1 MAQKKRSSGRKKT
14 VSKSNTELAVV
25 LGVLLVILLAVA
37 VYFPSNTGFLGRY
50 AGGFF
55 YQMFGSGTPAI
66 PLLVLAVLIPFSLG
80 KMHGKLARTILYL
93 GILFLCYLMIQGTLH
108 SSGGQF
114 RTTVELAMERGLAH
128 IGPGAVGAVLCYALQ
143 RVIGSIGIY
152 VLTVL
157 LTGLFILHL
166 IDMPLSQFLKKTA
179 NGMHAFLLRG
189 GERMHSAREKGR
201 ERREARRLAQKKAE
215 EERARQQHAELPAKP
230 IQGTARASSAPEI
243 QEATAEG
250 AKSIRINNYAAE
262 LAGEHRRT
270 PEATDAALRN
280 NSPEVPVQSAE
291 ESSGVAASAD
301 IEKRAAE
308 EDRKA
313 LRNEPAAP
321 TQPVSL
327 SGASVSND
335 QLSVEHLGI
344 EIAEEPILYTPPPI
358 ELLKL
363 PKRNASADKE
373 TLLGDA
379 EIIERTLRS
388 FGIESEVVS
397 IDRGPTVTCFE
408 LKPQSGVKVS
418 RIVNLSDDLSLA
430 LASPDIRIEAP
441 IPGKPYVG
449 IEVPNREK
457 DDVLL
462 REILQTSE
470 YTQTQDGLPVA
481 LGKSISGEPIIAKIA
496 KMPHLLIAGA
506 TGSGK
511 SVCINTIILSILYK
525 YTPQDVRMILIDP
538 KVVELSVY
546 GEIPHLLIPVV
557 TDPRKAS
564 KALYMAVQ
572 EMERRF
578 RLFSEH
584 SVRDIGGYR
593 EKAEIDDDLE
603 NLPFIIV
610 IIDELSDLMM
620 VASKDVEAHITRLA
634 QMARACGIHLIIAT
648 QRPSVDVIT
657 GTIKANIPSRISFQV
672 SSSIDSRTILDMAG
686 AEKLLGKGDMLYY
699 PSTFSKPQRVQGA
712 FISDGEVSRIID
724 YIKEKNTVRYDAELM
739 ASIEKGSASAGETGS
754 ASDGEQDP
762 LMSEVLDFI
771 SREETTSISWLQRR
785 FRIGYSRAGRIID
798 ELEAMGAVSPQD
810 GSKPRNVLIGQGDLR
825 QEATDEFTE

>member
-1 MAQKKRSSGRKKT
+1 MAQKKRSNGRKKT

-25 LGVLLVILLAVA
+25 LGVLLVVLLAVSI
-37 VYFPSNTGFLGRY
+37 YFPSNTGFLGRY
-50 AGGFF
+50 VGGFF
-55 YQMFGSGTPAI
+55 YQMFGSGTVGI
-66 PLLVLAVLIPFSLG
+66 PVLVLAVLIPFSLG

-93 GILFLCYLMIQGTLH
+93 GILFLCYLLIQGTLH
-108 SSGGQF
+108 SSGGQVQ
-114 RTTVELAMERGLAH
+114 TVVELAMERGLKH
-128 IGPGAVGAVLCYALQ
+128 VGPGAVGAVLCYALQ
-143 RVIGSIGIY
+143 RVIGTVGIY

-157 LTGLFILHL
+157 LAGLFILHL
-166 IDMPLSQFLKKTA
+166 IDMPLSQFLKRIA
-179 NGMHAFLLRG
+179 NGMHVFLLRG
-189 GERMHSAREKGR
+189 GERMRAAREKGKAH
-201 ERREARRLAQKKAE
+201 REARRLEQKKAE
-215 EERARQQHAELPAKP
+215 EERVCEQKAEFSAKP
-230 IQGTARASSAPEI
+230 VQGRARAASASEI
-243 QEATAEG
+243 QEETTES

-262 LAGEHRRT
+262 LAGEQRSVS
-270 PEATDAALRN
+270 EATGSNNPLKASMRNAEKSCGEGDAAHD
-280 NSPEVPVQSAE
+280 
-291 ESSGVAASAD
+291 D
-301 IEKRAAE
+301 IEKRAAD

-313 LRNEPAAP
+313 LRNEPMAP

-327 SGASVSND
+327 SRAFGSND

-344 EIAEEPILYTPPPI
+344 EIAQEPILYTPPPI

-363 PKRNASADKE
+363 PKRNAAADKE

-462 REILQTSE
+462 REILQTRE
-470 YTQTQDGLPVA
+470 YTEMQDGLPIA
-481 LGKSISGEPIIAKIA
+481 LGKSISGEPMIAKIA

-511 SVCINTIILSILYK
+511 SVCINAIILSILYK

-584 SVRDIGGYR
+584 SVRDISGYR

-712 FISDGEVSRIID
+712 FISDGEVSHIIE
-724 YIKEKNTVRYDAELM
+724 YIKEKNTVCYDAELM
-739 ASIEKGSASAGETGS
+739 ASIEKGSVSAGEPGGIS
-754 ASDGEQDP
+754 EGEQDA
-762 LMSEVLDFI
+762 LMSEVLEFI
-771 SREETTSISWLQRR
+771 SREETTSISGLQRR

-810 GSKPRNVLIGQGDLR
+810 GSKPRNVLIGQSSLS
-825 QEATDEFTE
+825 QEAKDESAE